1 MTTPE
6 RYLNAKWEDVPPAI
20 RAAVEAIPK
29 TGKGIYIHGAVGTGK
44 THIAYA
50 IKHHIEAQPGGWLR
64 FWNVTDLLHAVRADF
79 GKDATDRRQ
88 PEQALID
95 ESAGGTKYLAILD
108 DIGAE
113 KPSEF
118 VIETLYAIING
129 RYNKMLPTIFTS
141 NCDLDQL
148 AERIGERNASRIA
161 EMCQI
166 VELTGADRRLA
177 L

>member
-1 MTTPE
+1 MKTPE
-6 RYLNAKWEDVPPAI
+6 RYIGAKWEDVPAAI
-20 RAAVEAIPK
+20 RASVEMMQA

-50 IKHHIEAQPGGWLR
+50 IKHHIEAQPGGWLL
-64 FWNVTDLLHAVRADF
+64 FWNVTDLLHEVRADF
-79 GKDATDRRQ
+79 NRDGNDKRQ
-88 PEQALID
+88 PDQALVDQSI
-95 ESAGGTKYLAILD
+95 GGTKYLAILD

-118 VIETLYAIING
+118 VSETLYLIING

-141 NCDLDQL
+141 NCDLGQL

-161 EMCQI
+161 EMCEI
-166 VELTGADRRLA
+166 VNLTGADRRLT
-177 L
+177 